1 MGSLKNIL
9 LHCEENEKEYE
20 KYGVVSRD
28 RDINQGWIECC
39 EFFFRNFDI
48 TEKTIK
54 EKGEENGTV

>member
-28 RDINQGWIECC
+28 RDINQGWIECTK
-39 EFFFRNFDI
+39 FFFSNFDI
-48 TEKTIK
+48 EEKTIK
-54 EKGEENGTV
+54 KGE